1 MGSRFYRAPEIIVCD
16 PNYSHK
22 VDVWGVGVI
31 MAELMLHHQGNQ
43 EKASQNNNN
52 QCKIQ

>member
-16 PNYSHK
+16 PNYGHK

-31 MAELMLHHQGNQ
+31 MAELMLHHQRSQ
-43 EKASQNNNN
+43 EEATSKINN
-52 QCKIQ
+52 QSKFQ